1 MGDWSGCEIREGMRS
16 RLVSYMVW
24 AFLLA
29 QGAGL
34 LSAAC
39 IALTGVSWRRTM
51 GDALFL
57 EGAVLLVA
65 GGLID
70 VGRSLTVSQIR
81 LLQGGRVGDPPPRIQ
96 KPGRTYVLLIAGLLL
111 CLQGALLVYLFP
123 VRHG

>member
-1 MGDWSGCEIREGMRS
+1 MVGWNDCGIGEHMRS
-16 RLVSYMVW
+16 RLASYLLW

-29 QGAGL
+29 LGVGL

-39 IALTGVSWRRTM
+39 IALSGASWRKIM

-65 GGLID
+65 GGLVD
-70 VGRSLTVSQIR
+70 VGRSLTVAHIR
-81 LLQGGRVGDPPPRIQ
+81 GLREGRAGDPPPRIQ

-111 CLQGALLVYLFP
+111 CLQGALFVYLFP

>member
-1 MGDWSGCEIREGMRS
+1 MRS
-16 RLVSYMVW
+16 RLASYLLW

-29 QGAGL
+29 QGVGV

-39 IALTGVSWRRTM
+39 IGLAGGSWRRMM

-70 VGRSLTVSQIR
+70 VGRSLTVAHIR
-81 LLQGGRVGDPPPRIQ
+81 GLGERQAGDPPPRIR

-111 CLQGALLVYLFP
+111 CLQGALFVYLFP
-123 VRHG
+123 ARPG